1 MEFLTKS
8 GIYKSNTLN
17 HKFSAHLEIY
27 HLSEDEM
34 RKIKEQVMPTTAIME
49 LLGFRNSDYSGV
61 WYLERSFV
69 AYNDTTGLLVIEV
82 RKSLN
87 V

>member
-8 GIYKSNTLN
+8 GLYTSKTLN
-17 HKFSAHLEIY
+17 HKFSARLEVY
-27 HLSEDEM
+27 QLSEDEM
-34 RKIKEQVMPTTAIME
+34 HKIEEQFIPTTVIME
-49 LLGFRNSDYSGV
+49 FLGFRNSDYSGV
-61 WYLERSFV
+61 WYLERNFV
-69 AYNDTTGLLVIEV
+69 AYNDTTGLLIIEV